1 MKLNKYCGIRLISV
15 LLCALMLPGFCG
27 CQFAVADPNG
37 IIASADSF
45 DEPLPSPESLGLTEK
60 SLKNHHYH
68 QLTAEEQLLYVAILN
83 SWLNGKDSITLNNI
97 DYYLL
102 EKHIPRVTSA
112 VYADHPECYR
122 YAPDSKIRG
131 TVRYGTNDDTVVIT
145 WTTISFENTRSEE
158 ERKLDEAISEIVSMA
173 SAYDDE
179 YERVK
184 VVHDYLVN
192 AITYDHAAAKSNHE
206 KNVIRNSAY
215 SALVRNYAVCGG
227 YSRAFQLIL
236 DRLGIPCTTVSGM
249 SKKEPHAWSLVML
262 NGEHYL
268 FDLTWDDPEDN
279 LSYKYFAITTAE
291 LEKTH
296 TFDNDFTYPT
306 CTATACNYYVKEGFL
321 IETYSM
327 EEADRIITA
336 QNTGAASAS
345 MKFTS
350 RAEYDRAI
358 DDIITCHNWGELTA
372 FKDAHKFKYSLDETT
387 WVLTV
392 YFHAES

>member
-1 MKLNKYCGIRLISV
+1 MTFNQYCSMRLASV
-15 LLCALMLPGFCG
+15 LLCALILIGCCG
-27 CQFAVADPNG
+27 CQFAADPNG
-37 IIASADSF
+37 IIASADAF
-45 DEPLPSPESLGLTEK
+45 DEPLPTPESLGLTEK

-83 SWLNGKDSITLNNI
+83 AWSNGQSSLTVNNV

-102 EKHIPRVTSA
+102 EEHVSRVTAA

-122 YAPDSKIRG
+122 YTQDLKIRG
-131 TVRYGTNDDTVVIT
+131 TLRNGTNDDTVVIT
-145 WTTISFENTRSEE
+145 WTTMSFEETLSEE
-158 ERKLDEAISEIVSMA
+158 EIKLEAAISEIVSMA
-173 SAYDDE
+173 LAYDDE

-184 VVHDYLVN
+184 AVHDYLVN
-192 AITYDHAAAKSNHE
+192 AITYDEAAAKSNHK

-215 SALVRNYAVCGG
+215 SALVKNYAVCGG

-236 DRLGIPCTTVSGM
+236 NRLEIPCTTASGM
-249 SKKEPHAWSLVML
+249 SGKEPHAWSLVL
-262 NGEHYL
+262 LDGEYYL
-268 FDLTWDDPEDN
+268 FDVTWDDSGEK
-279 LSYKYFAITTAE
+279 LSYRYFAITTAE

-321 IETYSM
+321 IETYSI
-327 EEADRIITA
+327 EEAERVISA

-350 RAEYDRAI
+350 KAEYDRAVE
-358 DDIITCHNWGELTA
+358 DIITHQNWDKLTA
-372 FKDAHKFKYSLDETT
+372 FRDAHKIVYTPDETN
-387 WVLTV
+387 WILTIH
-392 YFHAES
+392 FPSDS